1 LPSLPF
7 WKKILFHGG
16 GCFFLLF
23 SLLLNKSQPAGNRT
37 EAYRQMTEKSLFAG
51 FGGQG
56 IVSLGQIWV
65 YCAMREGKNVTYFP
79 FYGAEKRGGIARAG
93 VIVSDMEIASPLV
106 TKPDSVLV
114 MNSDSL
120 PICEE
125 ILKENGLMI
134 INSSLVKENP
144 KRNDIKIVKIE
155 ATNIAEQ
162 KGNARFANMVALGAM
177 AKLTGALSLD
187 NVEEILRTF
196 FSPDKHHF
204 IPTNVQAIKAG
215 YSAV

>member
-1 LPSLPF
+1 
-7 WKKILFHGG
+7 
-16 GCFFLLF
+16 
-23 SLLLNKSQPAGNRT
+23 
-37 EAYRQMTEKSLFAG
+37 MTEKSLFAG

-93 VIVSDMEIASPLV
+93 VIVSDNEIASPLV

-120 PICEE
+120 PVCEE

-144 KRNDIKIVKIE
+144 GRNDIKIVKIE

-187 NVEEILRTF
+187 NIEEILRNF
-196 FSPDKHHF
+196 FSADKHHF
-204 IPTNVQAIKAG
+204 IPLNVQAIKAG